1 LAAVSAAS
9 RTSSR
14 QLRRGATNGLG
25 SVRDSMLWYAELALH
40 RLIDFR
46 GQYANRFGAK
56 MTGDVESVPWT

>member
-1 LAAVSAAS
+1 
-9 RTSSR
+9 
-14 QLRRGATNGLG
+14 
-25 SVRDSMLWYAELALH
+25 MLWYAELALH